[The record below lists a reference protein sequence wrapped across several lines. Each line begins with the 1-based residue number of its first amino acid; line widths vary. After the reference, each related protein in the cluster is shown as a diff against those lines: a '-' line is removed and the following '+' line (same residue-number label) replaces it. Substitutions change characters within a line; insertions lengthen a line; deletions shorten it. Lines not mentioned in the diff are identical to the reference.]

1 MPDDTARISRAVSS
15 DPPAAAEARCAR
27 GERDAMARAQ
37 RLELIKTLA
46 RECAKRDHDAE
57 SP

>member
-1 MPDDTARISRAVSS
+1 MPDDTARISRPDMA
-15 DPPAAAEARCAR
+15 DPPAAARARCAR
-27 GERDAMARAQ
+27 GEHDAMARAQ